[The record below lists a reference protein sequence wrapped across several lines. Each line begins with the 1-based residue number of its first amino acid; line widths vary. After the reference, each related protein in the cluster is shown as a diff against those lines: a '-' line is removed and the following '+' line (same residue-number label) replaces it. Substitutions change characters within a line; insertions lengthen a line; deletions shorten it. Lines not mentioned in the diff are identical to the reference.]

1 MTAQRSWA
9 LAFVLTA
16 ASGTSAAA
24 GDVVPIEFW
33 DRPRTGRA
41 VLEQPA
47 IGEAVR
53 THLRQEGSRL
63 VLHHGPTQDSRVL
76 ADELRAW
83 LMALALEAPRITL
96 RNDLKIAEPLR
107 IEVIGK

>member
-1 MTAQRSWA
+1 MTAHRSWA
-9 LAFVLTA
+9 LAFALTA
-16 ASGTSAAA
+16 ASGTAAAA
-24 GDVVPIEFW
+24 GDVVPVEFW

-47 IGEAVR
+47 MVR
-53 THLRQEGSRL
+53 AHLREEGSRL
-63 VLHHGPTQDSRVL
+63 VLHHGPTQESRVL

-83 LMALALEAPRITL
+83 LMALALEASRITL

-107 IEVIGK
+107 VEVIRK

>member
-47 IGEAVR
+47 IGEAVKI
-53 THLRQEGSRL
+53 G
-63 VLHHGPTQDSRVL
+63 
-76 ADELRAW
+76 RAH
-83 LMALALEAPRITL
+83 
-96 RNDLKIAEPLR
+96 
-107 IEVIGK
+107 V